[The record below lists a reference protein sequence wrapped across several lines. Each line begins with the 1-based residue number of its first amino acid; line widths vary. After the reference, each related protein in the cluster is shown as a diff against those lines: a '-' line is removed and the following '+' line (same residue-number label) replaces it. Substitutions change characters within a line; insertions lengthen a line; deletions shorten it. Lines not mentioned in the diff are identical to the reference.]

1 MKNQWF
7 LLSLLATF
15 LSFISCSKDDPF
27 PTDEEDDMSFVHSV
41 TVGDNA
47 YVSLFKDLNV
57 EQTSTQNSLVFAKE
71 SFLFTYGGN
80 IYVLES
86 MNSRLYKYRVENGLL
101 IQEKETMILPS
112 GSLPAFLTFD
122 SEEKAY
128 WLGFIYADGNIASL
142 NYKKIRYNFELSL
155 SSKDLEHLKNL
166 IFLYH
171 LIKM

>member
-1 MKNQWF
+1 MV

-57 EQTSTQNSLVFAKE
+57 EQTSTQNSLVFAKRIF
-71 SFLFTYGGN
+71 SFYLWGGN

-86 MNSRLYKYRVENGLL
+86 MNARLYKYRVENGLL

-122 SEEKAY
+122 SEEKS
-128 WLGFIYADGNIASL
+128 FIYHA
-142 NYKKIRYNFELSL
+142 
-155 SSKDLEHLKNL
+155 
-166 IFLYH
+166 
-171 LIKM
+171 

>member
-86 MNSRLYKYRVENGLL
+86 MNARLYKYRVENGLL

-112 GSLPAFLTFD
+112 GHIIHYIVIQLKTIIWKILYIIIFKNYFQIKS
-122 SEEKAY
+122 
-128 WLGFIYADGNIASL
+128 FI
-142 NYKKIRYNFELSL
+142 
-155 SSKDLEHLKNL
+155 
-166 IFLYH
+166 
-171 LIKM
+171 IKMIMIIFQSIFSTIF

>member
-71 SFLFTYGGN
+71 SFLFTYGVTIMSFHSIIAGFFR
-80 IYVLES
+80 
-86 MNSRLYKYRVENGLL
+86 SR
-101 IQEKETMILPS
+101 
-112 GSLPAFLTFD
+112 
-122 SEEKAY
+122 
-128 WLGFIYADGNIASL
+128 
-142 NYKKIRYNFELSL
+142 
-155 SSKDLEHLKNL
+155 
-166 IFLYH
+166 
-171 LIKM
+171 

>member
-57 EQTSTQNSLVFAKE
+57 NRQVHKILWSL
-71 SFLFTYGGN
+71 
-80 IYVLES
+80 
-86 MNSRLYKYRVENGLL
+86 
-101 IQEKETMILPS
+101 Q
-112 GSLPAFLTFD
+112 
-122 SEEKAY
+122 
-128 WLGFIYADGNIASL
+128 
-142 NYKKIRYNFELSL
+142 
-155 SSKDLEHLKNL
+155 KNL
-166 IFLYH
+166 FFL
-171 LIKM
+171 LMGVTFMS